1 MKWRT
6 ATTESGAGVG
16 FCARSSETGTV
27 SAAISFIS
35 SSSDVSDDAVGADDL
50 LDVARLV
57 GRGLGG
63 LRGLGSGRGRLLR
76 LAGDL
81 DGAPHLDHIVS
92 CFREWRH
99 AAIFFDSGF
108 AGVVSGQRESVI
120 AVIKIEQVVQV
131 FGAALH
137 VIEGVEN
144 IGHARSEE
152 RRVGK
157 ECRSR
162 WSPYH

>member
-35 SSSDVSDDAVGADDL
+35 SSSDVADDAVGADDL
-50 LDVARLV
+50 LDGARRV

-63 LRGLGSGRGRLLR
+63 RRGLGSGRGRFAR
-76 LAGDL
+76 LAGEL
-81 DGAPHLDHIVS
+81 DRAPHLDHIIS

-108 AGVVSGQRESVI
+108 AGVVSGDREGIV
-120 AVIKIEQVVQV
+120 AVIKIEQVVQIS
-131 FGAALH
+131 GAALH
-137 VIEGVEN
+137 VD
-144 IGHARSEE
+144 RKST
-152 RRVGK
+152 R
-157 ECRSR
+157 
-162 WSPYH
+162 

>member
-35 SSSDVSDDAVGADDL
+35 SSSDVADDAVGADDL
-50 LDVARLV
+50 LDVGRLD

-63 LRGLGSGRGRLLR
+63 RRWLGSGRGRLLR
-76 LAGDL
+76 LAGEL
-81 DGAPHLDHIVS
+81 DRAPHLDQVGS

-99 AAIFFDSGF
+99 AAIFFDSSF
-108 AGVVSGQRESVI
+108 AGVVSGDREGVI

-131 FGAALH
+131 FGAAPH
-137 VIEGVEN
+137 VI
-144 IGHARSEE
+144 
-152 RRVGK
+152 
-157 ECRSR
+157 
-162 WSPYH
+162 

>member
-1 MKWRT
+1 MKCRT
-6 ATTESGAGVG
+6 AASESGAGVG
-16 FCARSSETGTV
+16 FCAKSSETGTV

-63 LRGLGSGRGRLLR
+63 LRGVGSGRGRLLR
-76 LAGDL
+76 LGGEL
-81 DGAPHLDHIVS
+81 DQAPHLDHVVS

-108 AGVVSGQRESVI
+108 AGIVSGD
-120 AVIKIEQVVQV
+120 
-131 FGAALH
+131 G
-137 VIEGVEN
+137 EGV
-144 IGHARSEE
+144 IT
-152 RRVGK
+152 V
-157 ECRSR
+157 
-162 WSPYH
+162 

>member
-50 LDVARLV
+50 LDVARLLW
-57 GRGLGG
+57 RGLGG
-63 LRGLGSGRGRLLR
+63 LRWLGSGRGRLLR

-81 DGAPHLDHIVS
+81 NRAPHLGHIVS

-108 AGVVSGQRESVI
+108 AGVVSGQREGGV
-120 AVIKIEQVVQV
+120 AVVKIEQGGQML
-131 FGAALH
+131 GDAL
-137 VIEGVEN
+137 
-144 IGHARSEE
+144 R
-152 RRVGK
+152 
-157 ECRSR
+157 
-162 WSPYH
+162 

>member
-35 SSSDVSDDAVGADDL
+35 SSSDVPDDAVGAGDL
-50 LDVARLV
+50 LDMGRLG

-63 LRGLGSGRGRLLR
+63 RRGLSSGHGRLLR
-76 LAGDL
+76 LAGEL
-81 DGAPHLDHIVS
+81 DRAPHLDHIVS

-108 AGVVSGQRESVI
+108 AGVVSRDRQSVI
-120 AVIKIEQVVQV
+120 AAIKIEQVVQV

-137 VIEGVEN
+137 VIDGVEN
-144 IGHARSEE
+144 IGHAEAA
-152 RRVGK
+152 GGFGD
-157 ECRSR
+157 
-162 WSPYH
+162 